1 MNYAQD
7 FCNAF
12 EAICNA
18 IDSINSEFY
27 KNRLIQF
34 NNYLCELKKIHTE
47 AIENKIDSKIIN
59 TFEEKIKQYETG
71 FDDLKA
77 QNIPLDSEINKNY
90 LKGNFLKA
98 TKKTS
103 ERFLGGL
110 GIFSSSKFF
119 IWLRKLNLD
128 IVKWHCTIPAYRD
141 TFFPLLKACNF
152 NRALATWH

>member
-12 EAICNA
+12 EAICYA

-47 AIENKIDSKIIN
+47 AIENKIDLKIIK
-59 TFEEKIKQYETG
+59 TFAEKIKQYETG

-77 QNIPLDSEINKNY
+77 QNTPLDSEINQNY
-90 LKGNFLKA
+90 LKGNLLKA
-98 TKKTS
+98 S

-110 GIFSSSKFF
+110 GIFSSSKLFRKFKKIKLRCFCSLSGYFF
-119 IWLRKLNLD
+119 
-128 IVKWHCTIPAYRD
+128 
-141 TFFPLLKACNF
+141 
-152 NRALATWH
+152 LAFESMQL

>member
-47 AIENKIDSKIIN
+47 AIENKIDLKIIK

-77 QNIPLDSEINKNY
+77 QNTPLDSEINQNY
-90 LKGNFLKA
+90 LKGNLLKA
-98 TKKTS
+98 IKKTS
-103 ERFLGGL
+103 ER
-110 GIFSSSKFF
+110 IFKFVNEIILRF
-119 IWLRKLNLD
+119 INRIIKKMKFILIAFKSYRKKNHLFNFMFNLNLFLY
-128 IVKWHCTIPAYRD
+128 IWISL
-141 TFFPLLKACNF
+141 F
-152 NRALATWH
+152 